1 MATYYLMLRDDVG
14 AFANV
19 SPGEMQAIVERYM
32 RWRESNAERV
42 TGGEKLVDG
51 HGTVLRRAAGQLRVS
66 DGPFADAKEILGG
79 FFVIEADGDEDARA
93 LAETCPHLDF
103 GSIEIRRIETL

>member
-1 MATYYLMLRDDVG
+1 VATYYLMLRDNPE
-14 AFANV
+14 ALANV
-19 SPGEMQAIVERYM
+19 SPGEMQAIVERYVS
-32 RWRESNAERV
+32 WRESNSDRV

-51 HGTVLRRAAGQLRVS
+51 QGLVLRRASGKLSVS

-79 FFVIEADGDEDARA
+79 FFVIEAADDATARA

-103 GSIEIRRIETL
+103 GSIEIRRIDAV